1 MCIKNLYR
9 NISATPQASFLSS
22 CTVCINGIEIACSMI
37 YFPYFPPSS
46 TVLNHMKGFSY
57 YAKQVLINDKA
68 MHRYL
73 IEMKRKF
80 GIFSTGDSY
89 GIFYEKLSNDW

>member
-1 MCIKNLYR
+1 
-9 NISATPQASFLSS
+9 
-22 CTVCINGIEIACSMI
+22 
-37 YFPYFPPSS
+37 
-46 TVLNHMKGFSY
+46 MKGFSY